1 MSDRSRV
8 VGLPVRRIELGLSFK
23 DDARIARDLR
33 PHVPGIAAEAVRR
46 IQERVPEFRRPHDH
60 RYAEALGLAVEYA
73 IGHFLDLLADPG
85 TESGEVLEYWR
96 RIGVGEAL
104 EGRTL
109 DAWQAST
116 RIGAGVAVERLTERA
131 ESLGHRTTAAIVAGI
146 ANAVFGY
153 LNQLADAVAA
163 GHADAAARAAGAHQD
178 RRRRLL
184 DLLLAEPAPDLKDL
198 REPSREAGWP
208 LPQTV
213 AAVALREHGADS
225 RRPPV
230 PPDVLLGLHL
240 SEPCLIVP
248 DPDGPGRHRFLR
260 QQLRGWTAAIG
271 PTVEI
276 TELATSMRWA
286 ASALELAVQGL
297 IHPAGQIDPAR
308 RTDPACH
315 NDTAGLIVAE
325 SHMPIILMMRERELV
340 ERMIKRRLAPL
351 LTVRPAQRYRLAETL
366 VTCLECGFNATE
378 VAGRLHV
385 HAQTVRYRIRQLDD
399 LFGDDIHA
407 VTGRL
412 ELHMALRAWL
422 TLNAEPLP
430 SDQLSCG

>member
-8 VGLPVRRIELGLSFK
+8 VGLPLPRIELGLSFR

-33 PHVPGIAAEAVRR
+33 PYVPEIAAEAARR
-46 IQERVPEFRRPHDH
+46 IEERVPEFLRPHDP
-60 RYAEALGLAVEYA
+60 RYAEALGVGVEQA
-73 IGHFLDLLADPG
+73 IGHFLDLMADPDSG
-85 TESGEVLEYWR
+85 SGEVLEFWR
-96 RIGVGEAL
+96 GVGIGEAI

-109 DAWQAST
+109 DAWQAAI

-131 ESLGHRTTAAIVAGI
+131 EKLGYLTSPTIVAGI

-153 LNQLADAVAA
+153 LNQLAEIVAA
-163 GHADAAARAAGAHQD
+163 GHADAAARAAGAHHD

-184 DLLLAEPAPDLKDL
+184 DLLLGDPAPDLKDL

-208 LPQTV
+208 LPRTV
-213 AAVALREHGADS
+213 AAVALREHGTDT
-225 RRPPV
+225 RRPAV
-230 PPDVLLGLHL
+230 PPDVLLGLHRT
-240 SEPCLIVP
+240 EPCLIVP
-248 DPDGPGRHRFLR
+248 DPDGPGRNQILR
-260 QQLRGWTAAIG
+260 QQLRGWSAAIG

-276 TELATSMRWA
+276 TELAMSMRWA
-286 ASALELAVQGL
+286 ADALELAGQGL
-297 IHPAGQIDPAR
+297 IDA
-308 RTDPACH
+308 T
-315 NDTAGLIVAE
+315 GLIVAE
-325 SHMPIILMMRERELV
+325 AHMPIILMMRERDLI

-366 VTCLECGFNATE
+366 LTCLECGFNATE

-399 LFGDDIHA
+399 LFGDSVHA
-407 VTGRL
+407 TTGRL

-422 TLNAEPLP
+422 TLNAEPLAR
-430 SDQLSCG
+430 DQLSCG